1 MSVIDCH
8 ERQIDIDCHE
18 CAALFLDFL
27 SCPVFVLLPYCFES
41 CAVGLKSGSIIPP
54 AVFFF
59 LKIVLTI

>member
-27 SCPVFVLLPYCFES
+27 SCPVLCCYHTVLSPVQYR
-41 CAVGLKSGSIIPP
+41 LKSGSIIPP
-54 AVFFF
+54 ALFFF